1 MAKSQKVAKEEED
14 QDKKH
19 PFTST
24 ITAENKRR
32 LVNYQSNKPGGART
46 TDVVNQ
52 AFKLFFDAHKQYA
65 DGEPDKPGRR

>member
-1 MAKSQKVAKEEED
+1 MPQKIMKEEED
-14 QDKKH
+14 LDKKH

-32 LVNYQSNKPGGART
+32 LVNYQSNKPGGAKT

-52 AFKLFFDAHKQYA
+52 ALELFFDSRSQFA
-65 DGEPDKPGRR
+65 DAEPPKPRRR

>member
-1 MAKSQKVAKEEED
+1 MSQKVAKEEED

-32 LVNYQSNKPGGART
+32 LVNYQSNKPGGAKT

-52 AFKLFFDAHKQYA
+52 ALELFFDSHSQFANV
-65 DGEPDKPGRR
+65 ESPKPRRR